1 MHNLQLAL
9 SRRCLI
15 PVLCAPFFALS
26 PIASACGPDFPMQL
40 LDGRQENLLRLPES
54 NFINALAPFSMQL
67 PALPE
72 NANVVTGEYDWQGQQ
87 LVSASVIAEQKLLPA
102 AVASQ
107 VQQVRAAANF
117 TEAFALGE
125 GLSPELRWYSAGA
138 VAFTKQDWPN
148 AEAAFRE
155 VLALPS
161 AEQAQRRSWAMYS
174 LARVLIIKGSNSEAD
189 KLFKDL
195 YLEVANGLA
204 DPLNLAVSG
213 LGEQGRLA
221 LRSGNWQDAI
231 ALYGTQA
238 NYEHSG
244 YESLLQV
251 ARQLLA
257 LDDAALSEA
266 LKQPFVVKLLSRYLL
281 TQYNSLS
288 YDETAP
294 LPRITKLL
302 LANSAFQV
310 ENATELAALSYQQGE
325 FELASKLLQLAKPSA
340 YGYWLSAK
348 LAVRAGDEQQAVA
361 AYANA
366 SKAFAVVAD
375 AIPLSDDEQCRVQA
389 EHGVLQLQRG
399 DYLQAMTLLYQS
411 RNYWLDAAYVAERV
425 LTIEE
430 LQQFISEH
438 APHATATAESSDFQ
452 PMENQLRAVLARRLM
467 RAGKLQ
473 QALGYFSDESSYLA
487 AKQYQ
492 AALKAASSSWSDIDK
507 AAALFQMATITREHG
522 MQLFGY
528 ELAPDYAVFDGYYE
542 LWNTPST
549 EVLSAAEIK
558 RVNTASDST
567 AKRFHYRYTASALAD
582 RAADLLPQNS
592 QAFAATLCYAS
603 RWLLARDPE
612 AAAPYYQRYLRDGA
626 YVDWGSEFGQ
636 YCPEPDF
643 AKAQQRLN
651 DNRSKQLRQFARH
664 NKVALLAGALFI
676 LFGAGWALTRWLR
689 RRPS

>member
-1 MHNLQLAL
+1 MNARQITF
-9 SRRCLI
+9 SRRCLVSAFCV
-15 PVLCAPFFALS
+15 PLLALS

-40 LDGRQENLLRLPES
+40 LDGRQGNLLQLPES
-54 NFINALAPFSMQL
+54 DFINALAPFSMQL
-67 PALPE
+67 PPLPD
-72 NANVVTGEYDWQGQQ
+72 NANIITGEYDWQRQM
-87 LVSASVIAEQKLLPA
+87 LMPASVLAEQKLLSKA
-102 AVASQ
+102 IAEQ
-107 VQQVRAAANF
+107 IQLVRAAANF
-117 TEAFALGE
+117 KDAYTLGE
-125 GLSPELRWYSAGA
+125 GLTPELRWYSAGA
-138 VAFTKQDWPN
+138 VAFRLHDYAN
-148 AEAAFRE
+148 AETAFRA

-174 LARVLIIKGSNSEAD
+174 LARVLMAKGNNPEAD

-213 LGEQGRLA
+213 LGEQARLA
-221 LRSGNWQDAI
+221 LVSENWQEAI
-231 ALYGTQA
+231 ALYGSQA

-257 LDDAALSEA
+257 LDDAALSQA
-266 LKQPFVVKLLSRYLL
+266 LEQPFVVKLLSRYLL
-281 TQYNSLS
+281 TQYTSLK

-302 LANSAFQV
+302 LANSALQV

-366 SKAFAVVAD
+366 SKAFAVVGD
-375 AIPLSDDEQCRVQA
+375 AMPLSNDEQCRVQA

-438 APHATATAESSDFQ
+438 APHATATVESADSQ

-467 RAGKLQ
+467 RAGKVQ
-473 QALGYFSDESSYLA
+473 QALGFFGDEQSYSA

-492 AALKAASSSWSDIDK
+492 QALKKASSSWSDIDK
-507 AAALFQMATITREHG
+507 AAALFEMATITREHG

-549 EVLSAAEIK
+549 EVLSADEIK
-558 RVNTASDST
+558 RVNRASDSS
-567 AKRFHYRYTASALAD
+567 AKRFHYRYTAAALAD
-582 RAADLLPQNS
+582 KAADLVPQNS
-592 QAFAATLCYAS
+592 QAFAASLCHAS
-603 RWLLARDPE
+603 RWLLARDSE

-626 YVDWGSEFGQ
+626 YVDWGNEFGQ
-636 YCPEPDF
+636 QCPEPDF

-651 DNRSKQLRQFARH
+651 DNRSKQLRQFAREY
-664 NKVALLAGALFI
+664 KVALLASSLFALFG
-676 LFGAGWALTRWLR
+676 FGWLLTRKLR
-689 RRPS
+689 RRAN

>member
-1 MHNLQLAL
+1 MHTLQITF

-15 PVLCAPFFALS
+15 PVLCAPLFTIA

-40 LDGRQENLLRLPES
+40 LDGRQGSLLQLPES
-54 NFINALAPFSMQL
+54 DFINALAPFSL
-67 PALPE
+67 PLATLP
-72 NANVVTGEYDWQGQQ
+72 NQTTVITGEYDWQGQQ
-87 LVSASVIAEQKLLPA
+87 LVPASVIAEQKLLSA
-102 AVASQ
+102 TVANHIQ
-107 VQQVRAAANF
+107 NVRATANF
-117 TEAFALGE
+117 ADAYRLAE
-125 GLSPELRWYSAGA
+125 GLPPELRWYSAGA
-138 VAFTKQDWPN
+138 VAFAKQDWPN
-148 AEAAFRE
+148 AEAAFRQ
-155 VLALPS
+155 VLALPA

-174 LARVLIIKGSNSEAD
+174 LARVLMAQGNNTEAD

-213 LGEQGRLA
+213 LGEQGRLTLNA
-221 LRSGNWQDAI
+221 GNWQEAI

-257 LDDAALSEA
+257 LDDAALSKA
-266 LKQPFVVKLLSRYLL
+266 LAQPFVVKLLTRYLL
-281 TQYNSLS
+281 TQYSSLK
-288 YDETAP
+288 YDDSAP

-302 LANSAFQV
+302 LTNSAFQL

-325 FELASKLLQLAKPSA
+325 YELASKLLQLAKPSA

-348 LAVRAGDEQQAVA
+348 LAVRAGNEQAAAA

-366 SKAFAVVAD
+366 SKAFAVAGD
-375 AIPLSDDEQCRVQA
+375 AITLSNDEQCRVQA

-430 LQQFISEH
+430 LQQFVSEH
-438 APHATATAESSDFQ
+438 APSAKATAENADSQ

-467 RAGKLQ
+467 RAGKVQ
-473 QALGYFSDESSYLA
+473 QALSFFSDEQSYNA

-492 AALKAASSSWSDIDK
+492 QALKTAGSSWSDIDK
-507 AAALFQMATITREHG
+507 AEALFQMATITREHG

-542 LWNTPST
+542 LWNTPNT
-549 EVLSAAEIK
+549 AVLNAAEIK
-558 RVNTASDST
+558 RVNRASDGA
-567 AKRFHYRYTASALAD
+567 AKRFHYRYTAAALAD
-582 RAADLLPQNS
+582 KAADLVPENS
-592 QAFAATLCYAS
+592 QAFAATLCHAS
-603 RWLLARDPE
+603 RWLLARDSE

-626 YVDWGSEFGQ
+626 FVDWGNEFGQ
-636 YCPEPDF
+636 HCPEPDF

-651 DNRSKQLRQFARH
+651 DNRRKQLHQFAREH
-664 NKVALLAGALFI
+664 KVPLLLGVFVA
-676 LFGAGWALTRWLR
+676 LFGAGLLLTRRLR
-689 RRPS
+689 RRQH

>member
-1 MHNLQLAL
+1 MHTLQLAL

-54 NFINALAPFSMQL
+54 NFINALTPFSKPL
-67 PALPE
+67 PPLPE
-72 NANVVTGEYDWQGQQ
+72 NPQVITGEYDWQRQM
-87 LVSASVIAEQKLLPA
+87 VVPASVVAEQKLLPPA
-102 AVASQ
+102 LANQ
-107 VQQVRAAANF
+107 VQQVRATANF
-117 TEAFALGE
+117 SDAFALGD

-138 VAFTKQDWPN
+138 VAFANQDWQN
-148 AEAAFRE
+148 AETAFRA

-161 AEQAQRRSWAMYS
+161 AEQQQRRSWAMYS
-174 LARVLIIKGSNSEAD
+174 LARVLVAKGRNTEAD

-213 LGEQGRLA
+213 LGEQGGLA

-257 LDDAALSEA
+257 LDDAALSDA

-302 LANSAFQV
+302 FANSAFQV

-425 LTIEE
+425 LTLEE
-430 LQQFISEH
+430 LQQFVSEH
-438 APHATATAESSDFQ
+438 APSAKVPAAGSDIQ
-452 PMENQLRAVLARRLM
+452 PVENQLRSILARRLM
-467 RAGKLQ
+467 RAGKVQ
-473 QALGYFSDESSYLA
+473 QALAYFNDETSFNA

-492 AALKAASSSWSDIDK
+492 QALTAAGSSWSDIDK
-507 AAALFQMATITREHG
+507 AQALFEMARITRESG

-542 LWNTPST
+542 LWNTPSAD
-549 EVLSAAEIK
+549 VLSADETK
-558 RVNTASDST
+558 RVNRASDSS

-582 RAADLLPQNS
+582 KAADLVPKNS

-603 RWLLARDPE
+603 HWLLARDPE

-626 YVDWGSEFGQ
+626 YVDWGNEFGQ
-636 YCPEPDF
+636 HCPEPDF
-643 AKAQQRLN
+643 VKAQQRLD
-651 DNRSKQLRQFARH
+651 DNRSKQLRQFARA
-664 NKVALLAGALFI
+664 NKVVIMLAGLFT
-676 LFGAGWALTRWLR
+676 LFGAAWLVTRWLR